1 MLWITFKCPFT
12 TSTTK
17 SVFFS
22 VVRYFFSLVSH
33 FHSTYRIFHAIASRF
48 FLVKYQTI
56 GNKISRKSV
65 GSFIQF
71 PLKLA
76 WAVTIHKSQG
86 QTFDNV
92 AIDLDTGSFA
102 HGQTYVAL
110 SRSKTLDGISLL
122 KKINEKD
129 IIFDPL
135 VLEFIGQKL
144 EKKYIKEIM
153 INNKIS
159 KEKKVKKSKS
169 NSSESG
175 WTTSDDNKLLV
186 MYKRN
191 VPEIALSKYL
201 KKNISEI
208 RERII
213 FLMKNK

>member
-1 MLWITFKCPFT
+1 VICVLSIITKI
-12 TSTTK
+12 S
-17 SVFFS
+17 
-22 VVRYFFSLVSH
+22 
-33 FHSTYRIFHAIASRF
+33 I
-48 FLVKYQTI
+48 
-56 GNKISRKSV
+56 NKISRKPV

-175 WTTSDDNKLLV
+175 WTTSDDNKLLA
-186 MYKRN
+186 MYRRN
-191 VPEIALSKYL
+191 IPEIALSKIF

-208 RERII
+208 RERIF